1 MASQCGDPIREGV
14 EGETTE
20 GQDTMLKWTEW
31 RWHAV
36 TPEMEYIIG
45 PREEC
50 PDPDYFFVS
59 VTKKH
64 DNGKISMG
72 RLGERFRSLEEAKAA
87 AEAHHMRE
95 IEKTKSAAPLPII

>member
-1 MASQCGDPIREGV
+1 MRATEGAWIMASL
-14 EGETTE
+14 
-20 GQDTMLKWTEW
+20 GQRDTMLKWTEW

-36 TPEMEYIIG
+36 TPEMEYTIG
-45 PREEC
+45 PGDVVR
-50 PDPDYFFVS
+50 PGALFFVS
-59 VTKKH
+59 FTKKH